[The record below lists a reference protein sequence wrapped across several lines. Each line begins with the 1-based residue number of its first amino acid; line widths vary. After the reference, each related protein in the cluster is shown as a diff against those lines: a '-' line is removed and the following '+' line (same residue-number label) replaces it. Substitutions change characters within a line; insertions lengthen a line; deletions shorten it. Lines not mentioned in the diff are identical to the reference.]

1 MATLAWGINTK
12 NNHANSM
19 FIRFHFNSS
28 LNPCSSKCSSILGW
42 IVPIRTLKRNP
53 FPESK
58 NLRFLAFRSQFA
70 SLTESIVGSLGCR
83 ATKSFRVS
91 VRSLVGWFSVEW
103 AVLTKT
109 RDVSKGF
116 ESYKDVSVFLCMF
129 LFNHFF
135 KICSFEMGAHLFG
148 ASLKMTDFWGHLH
161 SVLGCLLSFWHF
173 FSYSGQLNINIRRQN
188 ELSFCLV
195 SFLEMV
201 LQVF

>member
-1 MATLAWGINTK
+1 MQIPCSSVSI
-12 NNHANSM
+12 SM
-19 FIRFHFNSS
+19 FLHLHST

-42 IVPIRTLKRNP
+42 IVPIHTLKRNP

-116 ESYKDVSVFLCMF
+116 ESYKDVFVFLCMF
-129 LFNHFF
+129 FFISFFQDLFIRNG
-135 KICSFEMGAHLFG
+135 SP
-148 ASLKMTDFWGHLH
+148 
-161 SVLGCLLSFWHF
+161 SFWSVIENDRFLRAPAFRAWLSPEFLVF
-173 FSYSGQLNINIRRQN
+173 F
-188 ELSFCLV
+188 
-195 SFLEMV
+195 FL
-201 LQVF
+201 QRSA